1 MVQSAAEVAMSITT
15 RIFGTDDMRRAADV
29 IGLDEMMDQM
39 IERLQAAFEVFDPSS
54 TEVPPRSG
62 FHYESPQTGLI
73 EWMPVMAKG
82 EHALLKLV
90 CYHPTNPVQSGLP
103 TILSSFA
110 LIDAAT
116 GHMIAI
122 SDGTFLTALRTG
134 AASAVA
140 TRALATVGGGAV
152 GMIGCGAQA
161 ITQLHA
167 ISRVYPVKL
176 VLFWDTDSD
185 ALRSFPER
193 ISRWLPAG
201 TRLVETPIELIVPN
215 VDVLCT
221 ATSIAVGEGPL
232 FAHSMTRDGIH
243 VNAVGS
249 DFPGKV
255 ELPLELL
262 EDSVVIPDFAAQA
275 LAEGECQQLDESLVG
290 PELYEV
296 LQGDRSDALRGVRTV
311 FDSTGWALEDL
322 VAMEALVEWSEE
334 LGLGSEIQLEC
345 IPPDPKNP
353 YVLAEVTRGLA
364 TGAAHRQERS

>member
-1 MVQSAAEVAMSITT
+1 MSITT

-29 IGLDEMMDQM
+29 IGLDAMMDQM
-39 IERLQAAFEVFDPSS
+39 IERLQVAFEVFDPSS

-62 FHYESPQTGLI
+62 FHYDSPQTGLI

-90 CYHPTNPVQSGLP
+90 CYHPGNPARSGLP

-110 LIDAAT
+110 LVDAAT

-140 TRALATVGGGAV
+140 TRTLAPAGDGAV
-152 GMIGCGAQA
+152 GVIGCGAQA

-167 ISRVYPVKL
+167 ISRVYPVDL
-176 VLFWDTDSD
+176 VLFWDTDHV
-185 ALRSFPER
+185 ARRSFPER
-193 ISRWLPAG
+193 MSCWLPAG
-201 TRLVETPIELIVPN
+201 TRLLETPVELIVPN

-232 FAHSMTRDGIH
+232 FVNSMTRDAIH

-255 ELPLELL
+255 EIPRELL
-262 EDSVVIPDFAAQA
+262 GASVVIPDFAAQA
-275 LAEGECQQLDESLVG
+275 LVEGECQQLDESQVG

-296 LQGDRSDALRGVRTV
+296 IQGEGADALRGVRTV

-322 VAMEALVEWSEE
+322 IAMEALVDWSEE

-345 IPPDPKNP
+345 IPVDPKNP
-353 YVLAEVTRGLA
+353 YVLVDESAGLG

>member
-1 MVQSAAEVAMSITT
+1 MKITT

-29 IGLDEMMDQM
+29 IGLDQMMDQM
-39 IERLQAAFEVFDPSS
+39 VERLQVAFEDFDPSR

-90 CYHPTNPVQSGLP
+90 CYHPANPVQSGLP

-140 TRALATVGGGAV
+140 TRALAAAGGGAL
-152 GMIGCGAQA
+152 GIIGCGAQA
-161 ITQLHA
+161 VTQLHA
-167 ISRVYPVKL
+167 ISRVYPIEL
-176 VLFWDTDSD
+176 VLFWDTDSV
-185 ALRSFPER
+185 ARRSFPER
-193 ISRWLPAG
+193 MSGWLPSG
-201 TRLVETPIELIVPN
+201 TRLLETPIELIVPN

-221 ATSIAVGEGPL
+221 ATSVAVGEGPL

-255 ELPLELL
+255 ELPRELL
-262 EDSVVIPDFAAQA
+262 EDSVVIPDFAGQA

-296 LQGDRSDALRGVRTV
+296 LQGDGTDLLRGVRTV

-322 VAMEALVEWSEE
+322 IAMEALVDWSEE

-345 IPPDPKNP
+345 IPADPKNP
-353 YVLAEVTRGLA
+353 YVLADVSGGLA
-364 TGAAHRQERS
+364 AGGASRQERS

>member
-1 MVQSAAEVAMSITT
+1 MVQSAAEVAMSIKT

-29 IGLDEMMDQM
+29 IGLDAMMDQM
-39 IERLQAAFEVFDPSS
+39 IERLQVAFEVFDPSS
-54 TEVPPRSG
+54 TEVPPRGG

-110 LIDAAT
+110 LVDAAT

-140 TRALATVGGGAV
+140 TRSLATAGDGAV

-167 ISRVYPVKL
+167 ISRVCPIEL
-176 VLFWDTDSD
+176 VLFWDADCV
-185 ALRSFPER
+185 ARQSFPER
-193 ISRWLPAG
+193 MSCWLPEG
-201 TRLVETPIELIVPN
+201 TRLVETPVELIVPN

-221 ATSIAVGEGPL
+221 ATSIAVGQGPL
-232 FAHSMTRDGIH
+232 FAHSMTRNAIH

-249 DFPGKV
+249 DFPGKI
-255 ELPLELL
+255 EIPRELL
-262 EDSVVIPDFAAQA
+262 QASVVIPDFAAQA
-275 LAEGECQQLDESLVG
+275 RAEGECQQLDEAQVG

-296 LQGDRSDALRGVRTV
+296 IQGEGTDALRGVRTV

-322 VAMEALVEWSEE
+322 IAMEALVDWSEE
-334 LGLGSEIQLEC
+334 LGLGSEIQLES

-353 YVLAEVTRGLA
+353 YALADMTDGLA
-364 TGAAHRQERS
+364 TRAAHRQGRS